1 MSPRPGA
8 KVRQCTLVE
17 SLKPVMRKAPSSQ
30 RLIRAESSKAGQFF
44 RATTSVTKTAITRCS
59 MNWGH
64 RQPAWKLQSF
74 STHLAASPDS
84 AKPKLTQF
92 RPTSKPS
99 SQGCRLGLASPGTDG
114 RKTGRKSIGNLW
126 FLCYLLCMV
135 IQIVGGFGNNIST
148 AESKNRDG
156 SKFCPIFGIQFFT
169 IKSITVC

>member
-1 MSPRPGA
+1 
-8 KVRQCTLVE
+8 
-17 SLKPVMRKAPSSQ
+17 MRKAPSSQ

-44 RATTSVTKTAITRCS
+44 RATTSVMKIAITRCS
-59 MNWGH
+59 MNWGR
-64 RQPAWKLQSF
+64 RQLAWKQQSF
-74 STHLAASPDS
+74 STLLAASPDS

-99 SQGCRLGLASPGTDG
+99 SQGCRLGLASLGIAG
-114 RKTGRKSIGNLW
+114 LKTGSVSIGNLW

-135 IQIVGGFGNNIST
+135 IQIVGGFGNNISI